1 MMRKW
6 NGLLALMLCAGV
18 ALAGNKEGG
27 VSSQI
32 EASMLVKGTIE
43 VDAQGQVAHYTL
55 ANEASLPPPLLA
67 IVDRRIRAWRFQPLL
82 LDGYPARVNSPMQVR
97 LVTKRDGEKFL
108 FRIAGATFGTS
119 HAADEVP
126 TPNGSLAKPR
136 YPEYAYTSNVGGT
149 VYLVVRIG
157 RDGSVEDAMP
167 EQVNLRSLGSEREMA
182 RFREILADS
191 SIAVSR
197 KWKFNYPTRGEW
209 ASAPFVSARVAIEFL
224 ALDMP
229 SERTGKWM
237 TYVPGPRQIVPWR
250 DRDAAYQGPDA
261 IAIDGVYPDDP
272 KALRLLEGVDG

>member
-1 MMRKW
+1 MLRKW
-6 NGLLALMLCAGV
+6 SGLLALMLCAGL
-18 ALAGNKEGG
+18 ALAASKEGG
-27 VSSQI
+27 VRSQV
-32 EASMLVKGTIE
+32 EASMLVSGTIV
-43 VDAQGQVAHYTL
+43 VDALGRVSEYRL
-55 ANEASLPPPLLA
+55 AQESSLPPPLLA
-67 IVDRRIRAWRFQPLL
+67 IVDRRIRAWQFEPVLI
-82 LDGYPARVNSPMQVR
+82 DGKQVLVRSPMQVR

-108 FRIAGATFGTS
+108 FRIAGATFGS
-119 HAADEVP
+119 SRSDDEVP
-126 TPNGSLAKPR
+126 TSNGPLAKPR

-149 VYLVVRIG
+149 VYLGVRIG
-157 RDGSVEDAMP
+157 RDGSVEEAVA

-191 SIAVSR
+191 SIAVTR

-250 DRDAAYQGPDA
+250 DRDAANQAADA
-261 IAIDGVYPDDP
+261 IAVDGVYPDDP
-272 KALRLLEGVDG
+272 RALRLIGGQDG